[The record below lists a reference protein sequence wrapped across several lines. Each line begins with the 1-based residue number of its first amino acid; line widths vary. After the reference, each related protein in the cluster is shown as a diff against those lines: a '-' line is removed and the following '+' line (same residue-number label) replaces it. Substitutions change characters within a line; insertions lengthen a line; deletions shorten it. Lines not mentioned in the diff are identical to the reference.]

1 MSIFRDFI
9 LIVVRLGSERSQ
21 RFIFSSSEI
30 NSVVTVVRD
39 FILREVKKKS
49 LVSEVTDFFLIVE
62 K

>member
-39 FILREVKKKS
+39 FILREVKKKR

>member
-39 FILREVKKKS
+39 FILREGKKKS

>member
-30 NSVVTVVRD
+30 NSVMTVVRD

>member
-49 LVSEVTDFFLIVE
+49 LVSEVTDFVLIVE